1 MIFVSAV
8 AEHFTY
14 FLVSKGYIENGYCVN
29 KKKLKDVFKDEYL
42 PLYHVRMRPYE
53 ILVSLAINKFLK
65 RGKKSDSETVF
76 FRASK
81 VKEIV
86 SRHRS
91 SRQGKMKNAKLY
103 GNEGGDLYFFRV
115 EGFLS

>member
-8 AEHFTY
+8 AEHFTQ
-14 FLVSKGYIENGYCVN
+14 FLVSKGYIENGYCMN

-53 ILVSLAINKFLK
+53 ILICLVINKFV
-65 RGKKSDSETVF
+65 KKQKKNKIETVF

-86 SRHRS
+86 PRQSSNS
-91 SRQGKMKNAKLY
+91 SRQGKMKNVKMML
-103 GNEGGDLYFFRV
+103 GVICIFSG
-115 EGFLS
+115 

>member
-1 MIFVSAV
+1 LIFVSAV
-8 AEHFTY
+8 AEHFTS

-42 PLYHVRMRPYE
+42 PLYHVRMRPYDTL
-53 ILVSLAINKFLK
+53 ICLVRNKFVK
-65 RGKKSDSETVF
+65 REKKSKRETVF

-81 VKEIV
+81 VEEIV

-91 SRQGKMKNAKLY
+91 GRQGKMKNAK
-103 GNEGGDLYFFRV
+103 
-115 EGFLS
+115 

>member
-1 MIFVSAV
+1 LIFVSAV
-8 AEHFTY
+8 AEHFTF
-14 FLVSKGYIENGYCVN
+14 FLGSKGYIENGYCMN

-53 ILVSLAINKFLK
+53 ILICLVINKYVK
-65 RGKKSDSETVF
+65 REKKDKIETVF

-86 SRHRS
+86 SRHS
-91 SRQGKMKNAKLY
+91 SSNSRQGKIKNAKMIW
-103 GNEGGDLYFFRV
+103 
-115 EGFLS
+115 